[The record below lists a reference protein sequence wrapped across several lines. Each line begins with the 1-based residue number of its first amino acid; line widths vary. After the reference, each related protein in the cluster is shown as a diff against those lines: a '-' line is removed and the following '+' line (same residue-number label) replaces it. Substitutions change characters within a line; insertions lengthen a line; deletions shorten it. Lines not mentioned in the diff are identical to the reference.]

1 MPLLD
6 LSVCF
11 INFVVDCSLDWPQ
24 YHSVSRE
31 EEELP
36 LAYAITA
43 FSDARNIELT
53 LATIFR

>member
-1 MPLLD
+1 MAINK
-6 LSVCF
+6 